1 VRGKKTATLIGGGI
15 PLSSGGGRRGGSG
28 G

>member
-1 VRGKKTATLIGGGI
+1 VRGKKTAALIGGGI
-15 PLSSGGGRRGGSG
+15 PLGSGGGRGGSG